1 MPHPLVHALPPP
13 PSPPRFTFSAN
24 AVTGT
29 GQTSGIGGRR
39 GGDRPGRA
47 GGPGVRVWAQDSPSW
62 AVLACRSHCKRVQAS
77 ATFWGPGMRSGL
89 GGSRGPGGQGGG
101 KVWKEEQGRCLESD
115 GPGQGPP
122 RSLEGAVRGPC
133 SPARPALLGRGWL
146 LRSTVPIPKWAPGS
160 AATGPALGGAECVA
174 HRVPGRHQ
182 PVCLSWQTV
191 RDPWLPAPALATPGT
206 CHYL

>member
-39 GGDRPGRA
+39 GGDRPGRG

-101 KVWKEEQGRCLESD
+101 KVWQEEQGGCLESD

-122 RSLEGAVRGPC
+122 RSSEGAVRGPC
-133 SPARPALLGRGWL
+133 SPARPALRGRGLAPEVHPPHLQVGSRVSGHWTRAG
-146 LRSTVPIPKWAPGS
+146 RSRVRGS
-160 AATGPALGGAECVA
+160 LCA
-174 HRVPGRHQ
+174 R
-182 PVCLSWQTV
+182 
-191 RDPWLPAPALATPGT
+191 PAPARVSLVANSA
-206 CHYL
+206 